1 MSIVLDYCSKV
12 LLYSTKKD
20 DIIVIEKFL
29 RTLSDMKY
37 SSEIELNNNVFN
49 IIGKSIS
56 SLSFNANRIKLSPHK
71 VFFSKNIN
79 EDVRIHFLRLTADL
93 FI

>member
-12 LLYSTKKD
+12 LLYSTQED
-20 DIIVIEKFL
+20 DIIVIKNFL
-29 RTLSDMKY
+29 KTLSDMKY
-37 SSEIELNNNVFN
+37 SSEVDLNNDVFN

-56 SLSFNANRIKLSPHK
+56 SLSFNANRIKLSPQK
-71 VFFSKNIN
+71 VFFNKNIN
-79 EDVRIHFLRLTADL
+79 EDVRIHFLRLTADF